1 MATKKYLLG
10 VYNDEI
16 TLLEAVKKVRAAG
29 VRIHEVFTPFPVHG
43 MDEAMG
49 HRPTGIHTAGFFF
62 GLTGVALMLLYI
74 TWISTINYPTIFG
87 GKPYFSLPAYV
98 PILFEVTVLSSSVGM
113 VIVYFVLNGLS
124 PMKQKPVLDTRIT
137 DDKFIIAVS
146 ADDLED
152 DEKGEITN
160 LLKENGAAEINDK
173 VLSY

>member
-1 MATKKYLLG
+1 MATKKLLLG
-10 VYNDEI
+10 VYDDEL
-16 TLLEAVKKVRAAG
+16 TLLEAVRKVRSAG

-49 HRPTGIHTAGFFF
+49 NRPTGLHTAGFFF

-98 PILFEVTVLSSSVGM
+98 PILFEVTVLSASVGM
-113 VIVYFVLNGLS
+113 VVVYFVLNGLS
-124 PMKQKPVLDTRIT
+124 PIKQKPVLDERIT

-146 ADDLED
+146 ADDLAT
-152 DEKGEITN
+152 DERGEISD
-160 LLKENGAAEINDK
+160 LLRDNGAVEINDK
-173 VLSY
+173 VLEF